1 MTFGTLIFPMLILA
15 LTGVVFVN
23 AWRSAT
29 PVRAFRGSF
38 IWAFLL
44 VLLTPWVGAYSA
56 ESAVVNGSVAGLL
69 GVGMWWLIQ
78 TRLRPAKRVAV
89 RVRSTRR

>member
-1 MTFGTLIFPMLILA
+1 MLVMA
-15 LTGVVFVN
+15 LTGVVFTT

-29 PVRAFRGSF
+29 PVRAFRGGF

-56 ESAVVNGSVAGLL
+56 ESAVVNGAVSGLMA
-69 GVGMWWLIQ
+69 VGMWWVIQ
-78 TRLRPAKRVAV
+78 RRLRPGKRII
-89 RVRSTRR
+89 VRSM